1 VIEEKGDYTRKS
13 DVKKASFN
21 LVNPYQ
27 EQISIVFHFF
37 SLDICFFLLSRNT
50 YSFMYK
56 LSIWAKTL
64 QLSNLKA
71 FTIIHCSVHKLP
83 FIIIT

>member
-1 VIEEKGDYTRKS
+1 VIEDKGDYTRKS

-37 SLDICFFLLSRNT
+37 SLESVFFFKLVQDT

-56 LSIWAKTL
+56 LSIWAKIL
-64 QLSNLKA
+64 QFA
-71 FTIIHCSVHKLP
+71 FTIIHCSVHRLP